1 MEKIPHPVISKGEY
15 SDYTL
20 PPLSLFDEENR
31 KSFNESLNVIYDNA
45 EKLLHC
51 LAMLNISADICK
63 TTPALRYTRYTICA
77 SETDVEKIITI
88 ENLVDLKDI
97 CIFRVNSTTVNID
110 IMRKSQEIPDV
121 RLRPLLETL
130 QWQNNK
136 LTLPMAL
143 GYDLSNE
150 PIILDLAKMP
160 HLLIAGSC
168 GTGKSVCINN
178 IIAGLLSKHSPDNL
192 RFIMSDLKRVE
203 YTQYQNLPHLQFPI
217 VSDCLDTLT
226 LLRWTLNEL
235 ECRKQLLQRSSNK
248 SIEEYNT
255 SHSENMPYIIFFID
269 DLADLMRE
277 DRELAEIAKKI
288 IADIT
293 AQTETVGI
301 HLIICT
307 QSPSKNVITE
317 EIKEHIPFR
326 IGFRVFSFVDSR
338 AILDGF
344 GAENL
349 YGAGDMLI
357 KTDVSASFIRGQG
370 VFVRNHEIEKIAKFC
385 KEQ

>member
-1 MEKIPHPVISKGEY
+1 
-15 SDYTL
+15 
-20 PPLSLFDEENR
+20 
-31 KSFNESLNVIYDNA
+31 
-45 EKLLHC
+45 
-51 LAMLNISADICK
+51 
-63 TTPALRYTRYTICA
+63 
-77 SETDVEKIITI
+77 
-88 ENLVDLKDI
+88 
-97 CIFRVNSTTVNID
+97 
-110 IMRKSQEIPDV
+110 MR
-121 RLRPLLETL
+121 
-130 QWQNNK
+130 
-136 LTLPMAL
+136 
-143 GYDLSNE
+143 
-150 PIILDLAKMP
+150 
-160 HLLIAGSC
+160 
-168 GTGKSVCINN
+168 
-178 IIAGLLSKHSPDNL
+178 
-192 RFIMSDLKRVE
+192 
-203 YTQYQNLPHLQFPI
+203 FPI

-326 IGFRVFSFVDSR
+326 IGFRVFSLVDSR

-370 VFVRNHEIEKIAKFC
+370 VFVRDHEIEKIAKFC